1 MPNRSA
7 LLIIADIGGYTAF
20 VKKQAASLAH
30 AQDIVGRLLEA
41 VIDAAPGLT
50 LLEIEGDAA
59 FFYAWPVGRR
69 EEDMARVVA
78 DYAVA
83 MHRAFRG
90 VQQQIESLNVCRC
103 QGCRDTGN
111 LRLKFVAHFGEV
123 VMQHVKQIT
132 KVAGLEVILV
142 HRMLKNAVPVPE
154 YVLMSEPLFRTG
166 DENLRAQSV
175 PLVQEFEGLGQ
186 VQTYFVDIE
195 NIALPPPPPS
205 ARTALGIFMENAG
218 VLVRAL
224 PYRIGLKKPRFA
236 LKSQELSDGST

>member
-1 MPNRSA
+1 MANRSA

-59 FFYAWPVGRR
+59 FFYAWPPAGGK
-69 EEDMARVVA
+69 EDMARVVA

-90 VQQQIESLNVCRC
+90 VQQQIDALNVCRC
-103 QGCRDTGN
+103 QGCRDTRN

-142 HRMLKNAVPVPE
+142 HRMLKNDVSVPE
-154 YVLMSEPLFRTG
+154 YVLMSEPLYRSS
-166 DENLRAQSV
+166 DEDLRAQIV
-175 PLVQEFEGLGQ
+175 PLTQEFEGLGK

-195 NIALPPPPPS
+195 GIALPPLPPPR
-205 ARTALGIFMENAG
+205 RTAFGIFLENAG
-218 VLVRAL
+218 VLVRAF

-236 LKSQELSDGST
+236 LKAKG